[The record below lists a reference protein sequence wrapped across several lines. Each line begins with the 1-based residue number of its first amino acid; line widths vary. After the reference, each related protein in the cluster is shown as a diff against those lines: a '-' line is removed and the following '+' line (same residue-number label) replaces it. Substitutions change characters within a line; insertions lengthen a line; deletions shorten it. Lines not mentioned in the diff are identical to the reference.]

1 MAPAFD
7 RWHTRPMTRDSL
19 YPPIAPHDVHWLP
32 ACDGHRVHYQ
42 QCGNP
47 DGVPVL
53 LVHGGP
59 GSRITPF
66 LLRLLDP
73 QRFRMIGFDQR
84 GCGQST
90 PNGRLPGNDT
100 DALIA
105 DIERLRMQLGIAR
118 WLVLGGSWG
127 AALGIAWAGRHP
139 DACLGAILRAP
150 FLTGDA
156 DLRWFFDDAGALAP
170 EAWAPLAALAADAGA
185 ASVWPWLGEAMLA
198 ARNVTDAWPLI
209 SAWATWEQT
218 LSGAPLRRLTAA
230 SSSDPQVRRTAFARY
245 RVQAHYLLHNGFLG
259 EDAVLAY
266 AEAMAALPVTLLHG
280 TADLVCRPINSWRL
294 QQRFQNSR
302 LEWVDGAGHDLTA
315 PEMVR
320 AMRNAGE
327 RFLGNQQLGDALPD

>member
-1 MAPAFD
+1 
-7 RWHTRPMTRDSL
+7 MTTDSL
-19 YPPIAPHDVHWLP
+19 YPPIAPWDQRWLP
-32 ACDGHRVHYQ
+32 AQGGHRVHYQ

-47 DGVPVL
+47 NGVPVL
-53 LVHGGP
+53 ILHGGP
-59 GSRITPF
+59 GSRISPF
-66 LLRLLDP
+66 LMRLLDP
-73 QRFRMIGFDQR
+73 TQFRIIGFDQR

-90 PNGRLPGNDT
+90 PNGRLIANDT

-105 DIERLRMQLGIAR
+105 DIERLRKHLGIAC

-127 AALGIAWAGRHP
+127 AALGIAWAGRHL

-185 ASVWPWLGEAMLA
+185 ARIWPWLGEAMLA
-198 ARNVTDAWPLI
+198 ARTVADAWPLI
-209 SAWATWEQT
+209 SAWAHWEQT
-218 LSGAPLRRLTAA
+218 LSGAPLRRLPTP
-230 SSSDPQVRRTAFARY
+230 STSDPQARRAAFARY

-259 EDAVLAY
+259 EDAVLAH
-266 AEAMAALPVTLLHG
+266 AEAMASRPVTLLHG

-294 QQRFQNSR
+294 QQRFRNSE

-315 PEMVR
+315 PAMVR
-320 AMRNAGE
+320 AMRQAGE
-327 RFLGNQQLGDALPD
+327 RFIRRYGHG